1 MNRVLHTASSTSA
14 AAGGI
19 GLVLLAAV
27 LWGTTGTAQS
37 FAPDGASP
45 LWTGALRLAA
55 AACFFLVLMAMQR
68 AWTTRP
74 TAQQWRAL
82 AAAGAC
88 MAVYNLAFFA
98 GVRATGVAA
107 GTVLA
112 IGSGPVWAGLLQWAA
127 QGRAPR
133 AAWWAGTAL
142 AVAGGAAITVSAAGA
157 SGDTGGAVAALDG
170 AGVVLCLLA
179 GLAYAV
185 YTLVNKRLVGE
196 LPPTLAT
203 GASFGV
209 AALLA
214 LPAAGLLAGEVPAFS
229 GRYAA
234 VVAWL
239 GVAATGVS
247 YLLFSHALRR
257 ISGATGVALALGE
270 PVTAFVLAA
279 LVVGEAVT
287 LQGAFGLVAVL
298 AGLGGVIAAEL
309 AGDRGRVALRT
320 PDRASVANANSSHL

>member
-1 MNRVLHTASSTSA
+1 MLGAMNTDTHTHA

-37 FAPDGASP
+37 FAPGGASP

-55 AACFFLVLMAMQR
+55 AALFFGVLVAAQR
-68 AWTTRP
+68 AWPARP
-74 TAQQWRAL
+74 TAAQWRAL
-82 AAAGAC
+82 AVAGAC

-107 GTVLA
+107 GTVVA

-133 AAWWAGTAL
+133 APWWAGTAL
-142 AVAGGAAITVSAAGA
+142 AVAGGAAITLAGR
-157 SGDTGGAVAALDG
+157 SVNTLDS
-170 AGVVLCLLA
+170 AGVALCLLA

-196 LPPTLAT
+196 LPAALAT
-203 GASFGV
+203 GASFAI
-209 AALLA
+209 AAVLA
-214 LPAAGLLAGEVPAFS
+214 APAASLLAGAAPAFS
-229 GRYAA
+229 GRYAG
-234 VVAWL
+234 VVVWL
-239 GVAATGVS
+239 GVAATGVA
-247 YLLFSHALRR
+247 YLLFSHGLRR

-270 PVTAFVLAA
+270 PVTAFVLAV
-279 LVVGEAVT
+279 LVVGEVVS
-287 LQGAFGLVAVL
+287 LQGVAGLVAVL
-298 AGLGGVIAAEL
+298 GGLGLVIAVEL
-309 AGDRGRVALRT
+309 A
-320 PDRASVANANSSHL
+320 PPRAPGGAHTTGMGIPENANRSRL